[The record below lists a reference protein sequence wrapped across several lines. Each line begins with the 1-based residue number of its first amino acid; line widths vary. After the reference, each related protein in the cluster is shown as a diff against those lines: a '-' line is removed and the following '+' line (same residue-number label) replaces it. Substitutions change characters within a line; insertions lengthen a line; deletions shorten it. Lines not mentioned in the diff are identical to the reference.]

1 MAETQHAAS
10 HPPGEESVRASRPV
24 PRPAVGDELARVL
37 SSHEFRTSK
46 RCQDFLRYV
55 VEITLDGHADQL
67 KERTI
72 GIDVFGRPASYEP
85 SDDATVR
92 VKASEVRKR
101 LGLYYAGEGRNN
113 PVRIELP
120 SGAYVPDFHFTRP
133 EAIVTPVLTSP
144 PPSPFSENRKSS
156 ARIVYFSVAVAALA
170 VATLVLLTRQ
180 TAQPRGVL
188 DEFWEP
194 VFQQAQTPV
203 VLSAAYVPVYTPTR
217 PPTEGSPQKASDFTL
232 LNDQFVGG
240 GDMLA
245 IESLAAMLNKMH
257 RQYQVRIGTEV
268 SFSDLRSSPTILVGY
283 SYTRWKDLSRE
294 MRYFIDADRRP
305 LMILDNGKPTPWAIP
320 NLTPDK
326 HTNEDYAI
334 VSRVFQPDTRT
345 LLVEIAGITQ
355 YGTTAAAELVTSRDL
370 MRDALGSA
378 PSAWQKK
385 NLQLVVHT
393 RVIAGV
399 AASPIVVATYFW

>member
-1 MAETQHAAS
+1 MAEARQAAS
-10 HPPGEESVRASRPV
+10 HVV
-24 PRPAVGDELARVL
+24 PRPVVDDELARLL
-37 SSHEFRTSK
+37 SSHEFRTSR

-55 VEITLDGHADQL
+55 VETTLDGHADQL

-72 GIDVFGRPASYEP
+72 GIDVFGRPAAYEP

-101 LGLYYAGEGRNN
+101 LGLYYAGEGKNN
-113 PVRIELP
+113 PVRIDLP
-120 SGAYVPDFHFTRP
+120 PGAYVPDFHFVKQ
-133 EAIVTPVLTSP
+133 ESIVTETVNAPDAT
-144 PPSPFSENRKSS
+144 ETRRSS
-156 ARIVYFSVAVAALA
+156 SRILYFVGALA
-170 VATLVLLTRQ
+170 LLALAAFFYYSRRQ
-180 TAQPRGVL
+180 SEAHTVV

-194 VFQQAQTPV
+194 VFQQADTPV
-203 VLSAAYVPVYTPTR
+203 VLSAAYVPVYTPNR
-217 PPTEGSPQKASDFTL
+217 PPGDGPPQTAADFTL
-232 LNDQFVGG
+232 LTDQFVGG

-245 IESLAAMLNKMH
+245 IESLAAMLNQMH

-268 SFSDLRSSPTILVGY
+268 SFSDLRSSPTVLVGY

-320 NLTPDK
+320 NLTADK

-334 VSRVFQPDTRT
+334 ISRVFQPDTRT

-370 MRDALGSA
+370 LRGALRSA
-378 PSAWQKK
+378 PDGWQKK

-393 RVIAGV
+393 KVIAGV
-399 AASPIVVATYFW
+399 AASPGVVATYFW

>member
-1 MAETQHAAS
+1 
-10 HPPGEESVRASRPV
+10 
-24 PRPAVGDELARVL
+24 
-37 SSHEFRTSK
+37 
-46 RCQDFLRYV
+46 
-55 VEITLDGHADQL
+55 
-67 KERTI
+67 
-72 GIDVFGRPASYEP
+72 
-85 SDDATVR
+85 
-92 VKASEVRKR
+92 
-101 LGLYYAGEGRNN
+101 
-113 PVRIELP
+113 
-120 SGAYVPDFHFTRP
+120 
-133 EAIVTPVLTSP
+133 
-144 PPSPFSENRKSS
+144 
-156 ARIVYFSVAVAALA
+156 
-170 VATLVLLTRQ
+170 
-180 TAQPRGVL
+180 
-188 DEFWEP
+188 
-194 VFQQAQTPV
+194 
-203 VLSAAYVPVYTPTR
+203 
-217 PPTEGSPQKASDFTL
+217 
-232 LNDQFVGG
+232 
-240 GDMLA
+240 
-245 IESLAAMLNKMH
+245 MLNKMH